1 MQFTGGWLLTWA
13 LLLAAGLLTACSQD
27 ELAEQAGILPEGK
40 YPLQIGNVSITADVD
55 GQPWTRVGES
65 DDRNSSH
72 WDDGDKIKVQIA
84 EGTPGTYTYQDGS
97 LIVAE
102 GDVPAYWASKDD
114 TQSIRAWHTSS
125 GVETVK
131 LDNQTDKLAYVLT
144 AQATANFN
152 KPVSLAFGHVLA
164 KVRVVL
170 KGDKK
175 DDVTDVKIKTYTGC
189 TLGKDGTL
197 TASSTEDFIPMVE
210 TTYNNSETCWE
221 ANVVPSQEIKQIMV
235 NGNESTLTTSLIPQ
249 VARVNTITLTVNK
262 ESLQPGEDGK
272 FTIDG
277 GDVTIKD
284 YNGTAPIVVNGDATI
299 TIQNVKLKTT
309 GDVMTINKSV
319 NVKLNIE
326 GTDNEFTSTAGAGI
340 KIMGTDNKRQRGDIT
355 INGKGTKNSKLKI
368 TAKDGAAVGFRMVG
382 DGKVI
387 YCGDININD
396 ITLEATGGSG
406 SPAIGISQLKN
417 DSWDRKKEYGNIS
430 ISSSNI
436 TASSS
441 GGAACIGTPDHGSS
455 SPFSLGVISIKNS
468 TVKATADGNNAACI
482 GFGYT
487 TSGGGNN
494 NKVIQKIE
502 FTNTTLNL
510 TTGADNKV
518 GFGAGDESR
527 KLTEGIWHNGSK
539 VGDTG
544 WNP

>member
-1 MQFTGGWLLTWA
+1 MLTWA

-72 WDDGDKIKVQIA
+72 WDDGNKIKVQIA

-114 TQSIRAWHTSS
+114 AQLIRAWHTSS
-125 GVETVK
+125 GSETVE
-131 LDNQTDKLAYVLT
+131 LGNQTEELAYVLT
-144 AQATANFN
+144 AQATAKFN
-152 KPVSLAFGHVLA
+152 EPVSLAFGHVLA

-170 KGDKK
+170 EGDKK
-175 DDVTDVKIKTYTGC
+175 DDVTDVKIKTYTSC
-189 TLGKDGTL
+189 TLGKGGTL
-197 TASSTEDFIPMVE
+197 TASGTEDFIPMVE
-210 TTYNNSETCWE
+210 TTYNNGETCWE
-221 ANVVPSQEIKQIMV
+221 ANVVPSQEIKQIMM
-235 NGNESTLTTSLIPQ
+235 NENESILTTSLIPQ

-262 ESLQPGEDGK
+262 GPLQPGEDGK

-299 TIQNVKLKTT
+299 TIRNVKLETT
-309 GDVMTINKSV
+309 GDVMTINNGV
-319 NVKLNIE
+319 NVTLNIE
-326 GTDNEFTSTAGAGI
+326 GTDNEFTSTTGAGI
-340 KIMGTDNKRQRGDIT
+340 KIMGTNNASRRGNIT
-355 INGKGTKNSKLKI
+355 INGKGTGNTKLKI

-382 DGKVI
+382 DGNVI

-406 SPAIGISQLKN
+406 SPAIGISKLKE
-417 DSWDRKKEYGNIS
+417 DWYDVQKQYGNIS
-430 ISSSNI
+430 ISGSEI
-436 TASSS
+436 TAFSS
-441 GGAACIGTPDHGSS
+441 GNAACIGTPDHSTS
-455 SPFSLGVISIKNS
+455 SPFSLGVILIENS
-468 TVKATADGNNAACI
+468 TVTATADGNQAACI
-482 GFGYT
+482 GFGCASST
-487 TSGGGNN
+487 AGGFK
-494 NKVIQKIE
+494 KVIQKIE
-502 FTNTTLNL
+502 FNQAILHLN
-510 TTGADNKV
+510 TGATNKV

-527 KLTEGIWHNGSK
+527 QLTEGIWNNGNK